1 MSEVDEHLQP
11 IPGTE
16 KRYDCDTLILS
27 VGLLPDNK
35 LTKDVGIGIDPH
47 TKGAVVDEFMQ
58 TEIPGIFSAGNV
70 LHVHDL
76 VDFVSMEAEHL
87 AKCAAEYVE
96 GRTLPACNINVKAGD
111 GVGHTI
117 PQKISGKND
126 FQLSMRVNHHYGA
139 CRIVVKQDGREVA
152 VKKMKKAIPAEM
164 IQFKVK
170 ADNING
176 TGDLEVMVEC

>member
-1 MSEVDEHLQP
+1 MNPVTSGPKVNESLETN
-11 IPGTE
+11 IPGVFA
-16 KRYDCDTLILS
+16 C
-27 VGLLPDNK
+27 
-35 LTKDVGIGIDPH
+35 
-47 TKGAVVDEFMQ
+47 
-58 TEIPGIFSAGNV
+58 GNV

>member
-1 MSEVDEHLQP
+1 M
-11 IPGTE
+11 
-16 KRYDCDTLILS
+16 
-27 VGLLPDNK
+27 
-35 LTKDVGIGIDPH
+35 
-47 TKGAVVDEFMQ
+47 
-58 TEIPGIFSAGNV
+58 

-87 AKCAAEYVE
+87 AKCAAEYVK

>member
-1 MSEVDEHLQP
+1 
-11 IPGTE
+11 
-16 KRYDCDTLILS
+16 
-27 VGLLPDNK
+27 
-35 LTKDVGIGIDPH
+35 
-47 TKGAVVDEFMQ
+47 MQ

-111 GVGHTI
+111 GVAHTI

>member
-1 MSEVDEHLQP
+1 M
-11 IPGTE
+11 
-16 KRYDCDTLILS
+16 C
-27 VGLLPDNK
+27 
-35 LTKDVGIGIDPH
+35 
-47 TKGAVVDEFMQ
+47 
-58 TEIPGIFSAGNV
+58 
-70 LHVHDL
+70 
-76 VDFVSMEAEHL
+76 
-87 AKCAAEYVE
+87 
-96 GRTLPACNINVKAGD
+96 GRVCRRQNLPACNINVKAGD

>member
-1 MSEVDEHLQP
+1 MQYQCKSRRWSRAYHT
-11 IPGTE
+11 TE
-16 KRYDCDTLILS
+16 
-27 VGLLPDNK
+27 NK
-35 LTKDVGIGIDPH
+35 W
-47 TKGAVVDEFMQ
+47 
-58 TEIPGIFSAGNV
+58 
-70 LHVHDL
+70 
-76 VDFVSMEAEHL
+76 
-87 AKCAAEYVE
+87 
-96 GRTLPACNINVKAGD
+96 
-111 GVGHTI
+111 
-117 PQKISGKND
+117 KND

>member
-1 MSEVDEHLQP
+1 MDENGKITTVILDNGEELKSDLIIVAAGVRSATAGFETEEIIVDR
-11 IPGTE
+11 GM
-16 KRYDCDTLILS
+16 K
-27 VGLLPDNK
+27 
-35 LTKDVGIGIDPH
+35 
-47 TKGAVVDEFMQ
+47 VDEFMQ